1 MWSVVKSKY
10 VSLSLTVVLPC
21 PLPPCIDKPREPI
34 TVTLPDGNTKEGTS
48 WETTPMSIALSI
60 AKSLGDR
67 IVIAKVNG
75 NLWDLNRPL
84 EESCQLELLDFE
96 NEEGKRVFWHSSAH
110 VLGESCERHYG
121 GHLCIGPPLE
131 DGFYYEMGLKDRAV
145 TQQDYPALEALANS
159 AIKEK
164 QPFERLI
171 VSKENL
177 LEMFKHNPYKQHIIK
192 DKIQD
197 GTSTT
202 VYRCGPLIDLCV
214 GPHVPHT
221 GRIKAFSVT
230 KVIGKRL
237 NMDSEISQAH
247 CLN

>member
-1 MWSVVKSKY
+1 MSV
-10 VSLSLTVVLPC
+10 
-21 PLPPCIDKPREPI
+21 
-34 TVTLPDGNTKEGTS
+34 
-48 WETTPMSIALSI
+48 ALSI

-96 NEEGKRVFWHSSAH
+96 NDEGKRVFWHSSAH

-131 DGFYYEMGLKDRAV
+131 DGFYYEMGLKDRVV
-145 TQQDYPALEALANS
+145 TQQDYPSIETLANQ

-171 VSKENL
+171 VSKEDL

-192 DKIQD
+192 DKIPD

-230 KVIGKRL
+230 KV
-237 NMDSEISQAH
+237 MDAVLASM
-247 CLN
+247 